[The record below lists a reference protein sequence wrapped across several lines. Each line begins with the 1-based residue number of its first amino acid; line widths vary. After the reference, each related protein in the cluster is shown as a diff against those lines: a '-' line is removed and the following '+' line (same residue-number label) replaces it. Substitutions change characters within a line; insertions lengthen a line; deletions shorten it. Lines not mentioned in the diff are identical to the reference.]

1 MKQLSLALACLLTFP
16 FATELAK
23 AHDGHGAE
31 KLGVKVKELA
41 NSSKEWDGNQLPN
54 YPEGQP
60 EIKVLR
66 IKIPAGV
73 TLPWHYHPVI
83 NAAVVLEGSLKL
95 YLKNGTTK
103 TFGPGEALIE
113 VVGTVHAG
121 QALGSNDV
129 DILVVLRARHANRP
143 EELKNS
149 GTQPMLPR
157 SRLCFCER
165 ITGSMRP
172 RLTSP
177 RMVKR
182 HAERDSP

>member
-1 MKQLSLALACLLTFP
+1 MKRLSLALLLLFTVQFAAEPACS
-16 FATELAK
+16 
-23 AHDGHGAE
+23 HDGHGAA

-41 NSSKEWDGNQLPN
+41 NSSKEWDGNLLPN

-66 IKIPAGV
+66 IQIPAGV

-103 TFGPGEALIE
+103 TYGPGEALIE

-121 QALGSNDV
+121 QAIGSDDV
-129 DILVVLRARHANRP
+129 DVLVVYAGAKGMP
-143 EELKNS
+143 
-149 GTQPMLPR
+149 T
-157 SRLCFCER
+157 
-165 ITGSMRP
+165 TV
-172 RLTSP
+172 LT
-177 RMVKR
+177 K
-182 HAERDSP
+182 

>member
-1 MKQLSLALACLLTFP
+1 MNRLGLSLLLLFSVPLTAEP
-16 FATELAK
+16 AYS
-23 AHDGHGAE
+23 HDGHGAA

-41 NSSKEWDGNQLPN
+41 NSSKEWDGNLLPN

-103 TFGPGEALIE
+103 TYGSGEALIE

-121 QALGSNDV
+121 QAIGSDDV
-129 DILVVLRARHANRP
+129 DVLVVYAGAKGMP
-143 EELKNS
+143 
-149 GTQPMLPR
+149 T
-157 SRLCFCER
+157 
-165 ITGSMRP
+165 TV
-172 RLTSP
+172 LT
-177 RMVKR
+177 K
-182 HAERDSP
+182 

>member
-1 MKQLSLALACLLTFP
+1 MANSKCRPILLTMNMHPMKQLSLALSCLLTFP

-31 KLGVKVKELA
+31 KLGVQVKELA

-129 DILVVLRARHANRP
+129 DILVVYAGAKGMP
-143 EELKNS
+143 TTVLKN
-149 GTQPMLPR
+149 
-157 SRLCFCER
+157 
-165 ITGSMRP
+165 
-172 RLTSP
+172 
-177 RMVKR
+177 
-182 HAERDSP
+182 

>member
-1 MKQLSLALACLLTFP
+1 MKRLSLALLLLFTVP
-16 FATELAK
+16 FAAEPAYS
-23 AHDGHGAE
+23 HDGHGAA

-41 NSSKEWDGNQLPN
+41 NSSKEWDGNLLPN

-103 TFGPGEALIE
+103 TYGPGEALIE

-121 QALGSNDV
+121 QAIGSDDV
-129 DILVVLRARHANRP
+129 DVLVVYAGAKGMP
-143 EELKNS
+143 
-149 GTQPMLPR
+149 T
-157 SRLCFCER
+157 
-165 ITGSMRP
+165 TV
-172 RLTSP
+172 LT
-177 RMVKR
+177 K
-182 HAERDSP
+182 